1 MQLNKVILWI
11 IYYKNEKKYYKNEKK
26 YYKNEKKYYK
36 NDNIIKN
43 ILLSF
48 TTI

>member
-11 IYYKNEKKYYKNEKK
+11 IYYKNEKK

>member
-1 MQLNKVILWI
+1 MQLDKVILWI
-11 IYYKNEKKYYKNEKK
+11 IYYKNEKKNYEK
-26 YYKNEKKYYK
+26 EKKYYK

>member
-1 MQLNKVILWI
+1 MQLDKVILWI
-11 IYYKNEKKYYKNEKK
+11 IYYKNEKK